1 MDFSSITQDSEVGAV
16 VCGLDMHFNYK
27 KIAKAHRYLREN
39 EGCLFIATNLDSTF
53 PTHGS
58 VYPGTTSKAGERAQS
73 VLTLLLVSSR
83 CWIND
88 RATEVLRRTRPAR
101 DRETRERHVGE
112 YRDEVGLLPSSETK
126 RRELILGVGNSFGL
140 DKSKT
145 IMVGDRLDTD
155 IQFGNRGGI
164 DTLMVLTGV
173 NQRADFEKEGAVAV
187 PTFVVEGLGDFAV
200 LAN

>member
-1 MDFSSITQDSEVGAV
+1 M
-16 VCGLDMHFNYK
+16 
-27 KIAKAHRYLREN
+27 
-39 EGCLFIATNLDSTF
+39 
-53 PTHGS
+53 
-58 VYPGTTSKAGERAQS
+58 
-73 VLTLLLVSSR
+73 
-83 CWIND
+83 
-88 RATEVLRRTRPAR
+88 LRRTRPAR

-112 YRDEVGLLPSSETK
+112 YRDEVGLYPRERNETT
-126 RRELILGVGNSFGL
+126 RANSPVGNSFGL